1 MVPPLVADGS
11 AAADSRP
18 VVRIDRSNDVERYR
32 WTCPEGHVDWAPTN
46 SHAWCYSCSR
56 IAEQGHDVDPEFYAV
71 YDKKNDTSIPWTRVK
86 LLE

>member
-1 MVPPLVADGS
+1 MGPPLIADGS

-18 VVRIDRSNDVERYR
+18 IVEIDRSNDATRYR
-32 WTCPEGHVDWAPTN
+32 YTCPEGHVDWSPTN

-71 YDKKNDTSIPWTRVK
+71 VDQKTGEKVSWTRVE
-86 LLE
+86 LVA